1 MIPYKALLLTK
12 IENKKL
18 KEIKEKREEDGEEEY
33 SNDDDTYSLANRMK
47 LWDEAKKHLIPVNM
61 REGIVTQERKYTLYY
76 DELYNIHTDQYYSN
90 IGVCKTCYHLYT
102 SLQRYRN
109 KIFQPKEKTENEENK
124 MKKQGSNKNVLSQ
137 RIEELSK
144 PKFVFI
150 YFINSFIIKI

>member
-1 MIPYKALLLTK
+1 M
-12 IENKKL
+12 
-18 KEIKEKREEDGEEEY
+18 KEIKEKKELEGDDESY
-33 SNDDDTYSLANRMK
+33 LDDDNTYSLSNRMK

-90 IGVCKTCYHLYT
+90 IGVCNSCYHIYT

-109 KIFQPKEKTENEENK
+109 QIFQPKEKETDDNNK
-124 MKKQGSNKNVLSQ
+124 LKKQGSNKNVLSQ

-144 PKFVFI
+144 PKFV
-150 YFINSFIIKI
+150 YLFIIIYLESNTYG